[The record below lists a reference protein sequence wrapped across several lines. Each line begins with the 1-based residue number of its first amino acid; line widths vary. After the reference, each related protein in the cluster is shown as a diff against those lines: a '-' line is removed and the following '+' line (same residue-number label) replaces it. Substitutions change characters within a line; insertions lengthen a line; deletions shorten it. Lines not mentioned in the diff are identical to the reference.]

1 MVKVRVRNPVLEGG
15 SPTEGNF
22 DGKCFPIPL
31 RLSMKMF

>member
-1 MVKVRVRNPVLEGG
+1 MVKVRVWNPVLEGG
-15 SPTEGNF
+15 SPAEGNF